1 MARNFLVVV
10 GGSMDIPRKSAA
22 KKRRVK
28 RILYALT
35 AVIAIALITV
45 GVSRLQPAA
54 PSVDAQTLWKGT
66 VTRGMMIR
74 QVRGLG
80 TLVPEEIRYVPAI
93 SQGRIEKRLVQPGA
107 QVKADTV
114 LFELTNPE
122 IQQAFVD
129 AESQLRGAQANLTT
143 LKVQLDKQILDQE
156 ATLLQ
161 AKSDFNKAKMQFE
174 VNDSLGKKDLKSKL
188 EVELSRIT
196 AEDAEN
202 RVGLETKRLA
212 ASRNEAKARLAAED
226 EKVRQLKDAVQ
237 LKRTQMDALKVRAG
251 IDGQLQTI
259 AVQVGQQV
267 TLGQELARV
276 ANPKKLKAELKIAE
290 TQAKDIQLGQ
300 PVSVDTRNG
309 IIAGRVIRIDPSVQN
324 GTRTVD
330 ASLEGELPKGA
341 VPDLSVDGTIE
352 LEKIENILYV
362 NRPVHGQEKAK
373 VGIFKV
379 DADGA
384 GASQVQVQLGRG
396 SVTTIEVVEGLR
408 EGDVVILSDTSQW
421 DSSPRI
427 RLN

>member
-1 MARNFLVVV
+1 VAR
-10 GGSMDIPRKSAA
+10 GTIPRN
-22 KKRRVK
+22 
-28 RILYALT
+28 
-35 AVIAIALITV
+35 
-45 GVSRLQPAA
+45 
-54 PSVDAQTLWKGT
+54 
-66 VTRGMMIR
+66 
-74 QVRGLG
+74 VRGLG

-107 QVKADTV
+107 QVTAGTV
-114 LFELTNPE
+114 LMELTNPE

-129 AESQLRGAQANLTT
+129 AETQLRGAGANLTT
-143 LKVQLDKQILDQE
+143 LRVQLDKAILDQE
-156 ATLLQ
+156 AMLLQ
-161 AKSDFNKAKMQFE
+161 AKSDFNKAKMQYE
-174 VNDSLGKKDLKSKL
+174 VNDALGKKDLKSKL
-188 EVELSRIT
+188 EVDLSRIA

-202 RVGLETKRLA
+202 RVALETRRLA
-212 ASRNEAKARLAAED
+212 GSRDEAKARLAAED
-226 EKVRQLKDAVQ
+226 EKVRQLKDNVQ

-276 ANPKKLKAELKIAE
+276 ANPKRLKAELKIAE

-300 PVSVDTRNG
+300 SVSVDTRNG
-309 IIAGRVIRIDPSVQN
+309 VIAGRVIRIDPSVQN

-352 LEKIENILYV
+352 LEKLENILYV
-362 NRPVHGQEKAK
+362 NRPVRAQEHAT

-384 GASQVQVQLGRG
+384 GAAQVQVKLGRG
-396 SVTTIEVVEGLR
+396 SVTTIEILEGLR